1 MHHPRIGRLLVA
13 TAASAAV
20 ALTAAP
26 VAHAGP
32 HTGCYRPTA
41 DRVLRVIPKAQSCLQ
56 GERRIS
62 WNNTRDGGGKRGPR
76 GLQGISGAKGEK
88 GDKGDAGAAGA
99 KGDRGE
105 TGAAGAAGAKGEKG
119 DQGEQGLQG
128 LQGVQGQVGAPGAAG
143 AQGPAGATGATGA
156 TGAAG
161 EAGPQG
167 PQGTQGI
174 QGPQGPQ
181 GPQGAE
187 GPQGDPGADGDVGPQ
202 GPQGIQGIQG
212 IQGDPGAGT
221 IFSSNSG
228 QPAVATSVA
237 GGLAGSVTTMP
248 PNGTGLETGVA
259 ITGGQIPRIDGPS
272 GFDHGQVI
280 ARDGTITAVRAQSS
294 LAAAMSLIG
303 TTVTQQVSVWKAGT
317 PDGPYSPIP
326 GATATLA
333 PSLTGILPIGTTA
346 DGTTTGLSIP
356 VVAGD
361 RLLVVYS
368 VTSAGVQLLNS
379 VSARVTSSIAIS

>member
-1 MHHPRIGRLLVA
+1 MHQPRIGRVLLA

-20 ALTAAP
+20 ALIAAP
-26 VAHAGP
+26 VASAGP

-41 DRVLRVIPKAQSCLQ
+41 DRVLRVIPKAESCLQ

-62 WNNTRDGGGKRGPR
+62 WNNTRDGAGKRGPR
-76 GLQGISGAKGEK
+76 GLQGISGAKG
-88 GDKGDAGAAGA
+88 DKGDAGVAGA

-128 LQGVQGQVGAPGAAG
+128 LQGVQGQVGAPGATG

-161 EAGPQG
+161 EQGPQG
-167 PQGTQGI
+167 PQGI

-181 GPQGAE
+181 GVEGQQ
-187 GPQGDPGADGDVGPQ
+187 GPQGDAGPEGDVGPQ
-202 GPQGIQGIQG
+202 GPQGIQGPQG
-212 IQGDPGAGT
+212 EAGADGEDGAPGAGT

-228 QPAVATSVA
+228 VPAVATSIA

-248 PNGTGLETGVA
+248 PNGTGLETGVP
-259 ITGGQIPRIDGPS
+259 ITGGQIARIQAPS

-280 ARDGTITAVRAQSS
+280 ARDGTITAVNAQTS
-294 LAAAMSLIG
+294 LAAAMALVG
-303 TTVTQQVSVWKAGT
+303 TTVTQQVSVWKASTAGS
-317 PDGPYSPIP
+317 DYSPIP
-326 GATATLA
+326 GAMVTLS

-346 DGTTTGLSIP
+346 DGTVTGLSIP

-368 VTSAGVQLLNS
+368 VTSAGVQLINT